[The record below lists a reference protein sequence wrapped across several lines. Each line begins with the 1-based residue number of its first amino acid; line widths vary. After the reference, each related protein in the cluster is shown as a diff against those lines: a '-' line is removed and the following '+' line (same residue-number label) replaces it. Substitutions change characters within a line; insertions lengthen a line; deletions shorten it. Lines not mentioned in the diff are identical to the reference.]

1 MYKYQEVCSNRTT
14 NTQELW
20 DLYGSQTTCKAINK
34 FVVKNS
40 LLSRHSPHTRSL
52 SHWTVRTRHLSWM
65 GPGNRAELTR
75 HVPTTLVPQALHS
88 VHHMQYV
95 MYKILHET
103 LQQNA
108 NSCSR
113 VFSTVHETVV
123 PPIFGISHAEEAWC

>member
-40 LLSRHSPHTRSL
+40 LLSRHFPHTPWRKSKL
-52 SHWTVRTRHLSWM
+52 HWTVRTRHLSWM
-65 GPGNRAELTR
+65 GPGNWAELTR

-88 VHHMQYV
+88 VHHIQYV

-123 PPIFGISHAEEAWC
+123 PPYIWHISC